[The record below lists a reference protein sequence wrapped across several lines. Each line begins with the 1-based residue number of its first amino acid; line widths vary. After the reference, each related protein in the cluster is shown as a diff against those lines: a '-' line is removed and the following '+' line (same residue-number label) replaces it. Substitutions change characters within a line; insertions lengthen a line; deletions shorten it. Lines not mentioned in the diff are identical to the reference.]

1 MLISLVVY
9 CLLGAIAGVL
19 AGLLGVGGGIV
30 IVPML
35 VFAFGWQNFPP
46 DVLMLMALGTSMGSI
61 MFTSISSSL
70 AHSRNKGV
78 QWDAVRNI
86 TPGILIGTFCGSF
99 LASHVPARFLQ
110 LFFVAFLFFVITQML
125 SGKKPKPSRH
135 LPGLGGMSV
144 AGGIIGVV
152 SSLVGIGGGTLSVP
166 FLLWNNLDMRKAIG
180 TSAAIGFPIALA
192 GCFGYIV
199 NGCSASSS
207 SACSPLRW
215 VRASPRPF
223 RSPNLRNASPSC
235 SSSSASG
242 CCSRRC
248 KQTAPKGGEQPRLFY
263 GQHPFP
269 APSDARRQGPE
280 DEHGDRPESMGK
292 DAGDEAV
299 GFPVEPA
306 PEQPRRQGGHDQH
319 EVP

>member
-110 LFFVAFLFFVITQML
+110 LFFVAFLFFV
-125 SGKKPKPSRH
+125 
-135 LPGLGGMSV
+135 PGLGGMSV

-199 NGCSASSS
+199 NGWNA
-207 SACSPLRW
+207 A
-215 VRASPRPF
+215 
-223 RSPNLRNASPSC
+223 NLPPYSFGYIYLPSLFGIVIV
-235 SSSSASG
+235 SMF
-242 CCSRRC
+242 
-248 KQTAPKGGEQPRLFY
+248 TAPLGARLAQTLPVPKLKKCF
-263 GQHPFP
+263 
-269 APSDARRQGPE
+269 ALLLIV
-280 DEHGDRPESMGK
+280 
-292 DAGDEAV
+292 V
-299 GFPVEPA
+299 GIRMLLKA
-306 PEQPRRQGGHDQH
+306 L
-319 EVP
+319 

>member
-35 VFAFGWQNFPP
+35 VFAFGWQNFPQ

-125 SGKKPKPSRH
+125 SGKKPKP
-135 LPGLGGMSV
+135 
-144 AGGIIGVV
+144 
-152 SSLVGIGGGTLSVP
+152 
-166 FLLWNNLDMRKAIG
+166 FLLY
-180 TSAAIGFPIALA
+180 TSP
-192 GCFGYIV
+192 
-199 NGCSASSS
+199 
-207 SACSPLRW
+207 SPRDSL
-215 VRASPRPF
+215 ASPKLASAITKHNV
-223 RSPNLRNASPSC
+223 RSVGS
-235 SSSSASG
+235 
-242 CCSRRC
+242 
-248 KQTAPKGGEQPRLFY
+248 TPRY
-263 GQHPFP
+263 
-269 APSDARRQGPE
+269 
-280 DEHGDRPESMGK
+280 
-292 DAGDEAV
+292 
-299 GFPVEPA
+299 
-306 PEQPRRQGGHDQH
+306 
-319 EVP
+319 

>member
-199 NGCSASSS
+199 NGWNA
-207 SACSPLRW
+207 A
-215 VRASPRPF
+215 
-223 RSPNLRNASPSC
+223 NLPPYSC

-269 APSDARRQGPE
+269 APSDARRRGPE

-292 DAGDEAV
+292 DAGDEAA

>member
-192 GCFGYIV
+192 GCFGYIYLPGLFGIV
-199 NGCSASSS
+199 IVSM
-207 SACSPLRW
+207 
-215 VRASPRPF
+215 F
-223 RSPNLRNASPSC
+223 
-235 SSSSASG
+235 
-242 CCSRRC
+242 
-248 KQTAPKGGEQPRLFY
+248 TAPLGARLAQTLPVPKLKKCF
-263 GQHPFP
+263 
-269 APSDARRQGPE
+269 ALLLIV
-280 DEHGDRPESMGK
+280 
-292 DAGDEAV
+292 V
-299 GFPVEPA
+299 GIRMLLKA
-306 PEQPRRQGGHDQH
+306 L
-319 EVP
+319 

>member
-35 VFAFGWQNFPP
+35 VFAFGWQNFPQ

-135 LPGLGGMSV
+135 LPGLG
-144 AGGIIGVV
+144 A
-152 SSLVGIGGGTLSVP
+152 
-166 FLLWNNLDMRKAIG
+166 
-180 TSAAIGFPIALA
+180 
-192 GCFGYIV
+192 
-199 NGCSASSS
+199 
-207 SACSPLRW
+207 
-215 VRASPRPF
+215 
-223 RSPNLRNASPSC
+223 
-235 SSSSASG
+235 
-242 CCSRRC
+242 
-248 KQTAPKGGEQPRLFY
+248 
-263 GQHPFP
+263 
-269 APSDARRQGPE
+269 
-280 DEHGDRPESMGK
+280 
-292 DAGDEAV
+292 
-299 GFPVEPA
+299 
-306 PEQPRRQGGHDQH
+306 
-319 EVP
+319 